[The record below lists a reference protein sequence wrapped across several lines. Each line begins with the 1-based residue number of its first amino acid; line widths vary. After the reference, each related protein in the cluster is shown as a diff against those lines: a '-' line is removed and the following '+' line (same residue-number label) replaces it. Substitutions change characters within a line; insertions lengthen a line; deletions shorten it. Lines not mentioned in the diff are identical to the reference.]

1 MQADCLANQRKEER
15 KKQREKLQH
24 ESREIKKMTWEHV
37 EQTGSE
43 VVVRKLFKEL
53 YSRTVFRGVF
63 HLFSP

>member
-1 MQADCLANQRKEER
+1 MNP
-15 KKQREKLQH
+15 EKF
-24 ESREIKKMTWEHV
+24 KKMKWEHV

-43 VVVRKLFKEL
+43 VVVRKLFKEF